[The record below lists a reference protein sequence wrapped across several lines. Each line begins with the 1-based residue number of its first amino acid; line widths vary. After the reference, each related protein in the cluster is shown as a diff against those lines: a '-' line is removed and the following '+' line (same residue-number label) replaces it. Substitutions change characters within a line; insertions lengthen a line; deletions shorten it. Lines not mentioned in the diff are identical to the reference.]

1 MKCKFVNGTKD
12 NLKEV
17 CDELGA
23 RGKMDLG
30 PVITTVQG
38 VIDDIRARG
47 DEAVLEYTKKFDK
60 AELSSIR
67 PSLLQRPCE
76 LLLMRLRTHTPL
88 SRRKIPSFS
97 AS

>member
-38 VIDDIRARG
+38 VIDDIKTRG

-60 AELSSIR
+60 A
-67 PSLLQRPCE
+67 
-76 LLLMRLRTHTPL
+76 
-88 SRRKIPSFS
+88 
-97 AS
+97 